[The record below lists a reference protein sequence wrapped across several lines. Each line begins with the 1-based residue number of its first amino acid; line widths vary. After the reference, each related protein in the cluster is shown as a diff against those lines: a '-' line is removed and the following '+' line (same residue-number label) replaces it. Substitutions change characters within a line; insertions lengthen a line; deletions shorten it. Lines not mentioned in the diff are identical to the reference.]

1 MKDKIAFV
9 IQRYGLE
16 VNGGAEQEC
25 RMYAER
31 LAADYEVHVLTSRA
45 ISYMTWKNEYPKKDQ
60 EINGV
65 LVKRF
70 SVKEKRS
77 RKKFDEING
86 RFFAGRLEPFE
97 EEEWLKEQG
106 PFLPELLEYIK
117 NHREEYRVF
126 IFCTYLYYPT
136 CMGVKLVPEKAIT
149 IPMAHDEPFLKMK
162 IFSDVFQTPKAIFYN
177 TEEERAFVE
186 TKYHNE
192 EIRNEVGGS
201 GVEIPAK
208 VDAAAFQEKYQTGD
222 YLLYVGRIDEGKA
235 CDVLFRYFQ
244 EYKKRNPSALK
255 LVLMG
260 KSVIPVPESRDIVNL
275 GFVSEEDK
283 YNGMA
288 GAKMLVLPSR
298 FESLSIVVLES
309 LALQVPVV
317 VNGVCD
323 VLKGHCRKSEAGLYY
338 KDYFEFEGAVNYIL
352 SHPKERQAMGKNGA
366 AYVEERYQW
375 DKIMGRLRDLIEYV
389 KENG

>member
-1 MKDKIAFV
+1 MKEKIAFV

-31 LAADYEVHVLTSRA
+31 LTDEYEVHVLTSRA
-45 ISYMTWKNEYPKKDQ
+45 ISYMTWKNEYPKKEQ

-106 PFLPELLEYIK
+106 PYLPELLQYVK
-117 NHREEYRVF
+117 DHKEEYKVF

-136 CMGVKLVPEKAIT
+136 CMGVKLAPEKAIT
-149 IPMAHDEPFLKMK
+149 IPMAHDEPFLKMN
-162 IFSDVFQTPKAIFYN
+162 IFSDVFQAPKAIFYN

-186 TKYHNE
+186 RKYGNE
-192 EIRNEVGGS
+192 AIRNEIGGA
-201 GVEIPAK
+201 GVIIPENVNPK
-208 VDAAAFQEKYQTGD
+208 LFREKYQVED
-222 YLLYVGRIDEGKA
+222 YLLYVGRIDEGKS
-235 CDVLFRYFQ
+235 CDVLFRYFE
-244 EYKKRNPSALK
+244 EYKKRNPSSLK

-260 KSVIPVPESRDIVNL
+260 KSVIPVPESEDIVNL

-288 GAKMLVLPSR
+288 GARMLVLPSR

-317 VNGVCD
+317 VNGVCE
-323 VLKGHCRKSEAGLYY
+323 VLKGHCKKSEAGLYY
-338 KDYFEFEGAVNYIL
+338 RDYFEFEGAVNYL
-352 SHPKERQAMGKNGA
+352 LTHPEERKQMGINGA

-375 DKIMGRLRDLIEYV
+375 KKIMERLKTLIEYV
-389 KENG
+389 KENK